1 MKTTKKTGG
10 GGKIKGGG
18 DTADAKDKILEYI
31 YDMHDLGHKEVAEDG
46 VLTAS
51 GYSRTDS
58 TGYRVIMK
66 NLKDN
71 DIAVRKSKMLYLTEK
86 GRQLMDK
93 KMEGRPKVK
102 RTNKGL
108 EEQFKEKILKTT
120 QKLPASKLDI
130 AWDVLRDRQGH
141 SQEELLEAMGYA
153 RSDST
158 GYKVTMKA
166 LKERGL
172 VVKNGKHFSFVVEK
186 VFPYPEEDDAE

>member
-1 MKTTKKTGG
+1 M
-10 GGKIKGGG
+10 
-18 DTADAKDKILEYI
+18 AVAKDKILEYI
-31 YDMHDLGHKEVAEDG
+31 YDMHDLGHEEVAEDG

-51 GYSRTDS
+51 GYSRIDS

-66 NLKDN
+66 DLKDN
-71 DIAVRKSKMLYLTEK
+71 DIAVRKNRKLFLTEK
-86 GRQLMDK
+86 GKQLMDK

-102 RTNKGL
+102 RTNKAL
-108 EEQFKEKILKTT
+108 EEKLKEKILKTT
-120 QKLPASKLDI
+120 QKLPAAKLDI

-153 RSDST
+153 RPDST
-158 GYKVTMKA
+158 GYKVAMKA
-166 LKERGL
+166 LKESGL